1 MRAGLIVDQT
11 PVSKQHYNPETPGET
26 KIEPSVG
33 LSFYP
38 VPQLSIDASVLY
50 VHGIKTTGTCTYPDL
65 LLGKPSTFTAVYQV
79 NAWAPSIGLTLH
91 L

>member
-1 MRAGLIVDQT
+1 M
-11 PVSKQHYNPETPGET
+11 
-26 KIEPSVG
+26 
-33 LSFYP
+33 
-38 VPQLSIDASVLY
+38 PQLSIDASVLY
-50 VHGIKTTGTCTYPDL
+50 VHGIKTTGTGTYPDL